1 MISLKQ
7 PRIFS
12 TPNLYLFFQIIH
24 LKRFNFVNNKWV
36 KSQKVVN
43 FPFKNFDP
51 TPYLASVPQETIL
64 RHKELSEQ
72 HNGMN
77 GSVNVTDKKC
87 NMEIDD
93 EIGEFDRENFIGSI
107 DENEIAEEAMV
118 LDEVD
123 GRDDEQIES
132 SLGNNVNKMSTRYSA
147 NNSTKRMPN
156 RSIAGRQRLVSS
168 SLTQTPV
175 IDGHLVD
182 YHNHKLKD
190 GQDPYDLKYQ
200 LYAVVVSI
208 IESITCPI
216 TYSKKRCG
224 HRFSYSSQLCCC
236 GKASSPKNNT

>member
-1 MISLKQ
+1 M
-7 PRIFS
+7 
-12 TPNLYLFFQIIH
+12 FFQIVH

-72 HNGMN
+72 YGAMN
-77 GSVNVTDKKC
+77 GLVNSSDKKC

-93 EIGEFDRENFIGSI
+93 EICEFDRENCIGII
-107 DENEIAEEAMV
+107 DENEVAEEAMV

-123 GRDDEQIES
+123 GKDDEQIES
-132 SLGNNVNKMSTRYSA
+132 SLGNSVTKISSRYSV
-147 NNSTKRMPN
+147 NNPTKRMTN
-156 RSIAGRQRLVSS
+156 RANTGRQRLVSS

-175 IDGHLVD
+175 IDGQLID
-182 YHNHKLKD
+182 YHNHKLED

-200 LYAVVVSI
+200 LYAVVVSV
-208 IESITCPI
+208 
-216 TYSKKRCG
+216 
-224 HRFSYSSQLCCC
+224 
-236 GKASSPKNNT
+236 